1 MRIFILMTL
10 LAFLASCGGT
20 KKLARENNGNATSS
34 KKYDESFDPSTLNDD
49 DIIIARAPRVREAE
63 AGESAKEKESSPAA
77 ETRYREVN
85 GFQVQ
90 IFVTKD
96 LERATLVRE
105 EARELF
111 SDLGYATYLTF
122 ESNLYKVRV
131 GDAVTREEAE
141 KIKDEARDRNYR
153 EAFIVRAKV
162 RVPLAEGN

>member
-1 MRIFILMTL
+1 MRLILVAAL
-10 LAFLASCGGT
+10 LIFLASCGGG
-20 KKLARENNGNATSS
+20 KKLSRVEKDTPSS
-34 KKYDESFDPSTLNDD
+34 TAYDESFDPATLNDD
-49 DIIIARAPRVREAE
+49 DIIIARNPKANTAAE
-63 AGESAKEKESSPAA
+63 AAVSADAKAESVG

-111 SDLGYATYLTF
+111 ADLGYAVYLTF

-131 GDAVTREEAE
+131 GDAVSREEAE
-141 KIKDEARDRNYR
+141 TIKDEARDRNYR

-162 RVPLAEGN
+162 RVPVSEGN

>member
-1 MRIFILMTL
+1 MRLLLVPLLLIFLT
-10 LAFLASCGGT
+10 ACGGG
-20 KKLARENNGNATSS
+20 KKLAQADKGSRSTVV
-34 KKYDESFDPSTLNDD
+34 YDESFDPSTLNDD
-49 DIIIARAPRVREAE
+49 DIIIARNPRAATG
-63 AGESAKEKESSPAA
+63 AGEGETPVERTDES

-111 SDLGYATYLTF
+111 ADLGYAVYLTF

-131 GDAVTREEAE
+131 GDAVSREEAE
-141 KIKDEARDRNYR
+141 NIKDEARDRNYR

-162 RVPLAEGN
+162 RVPVSQGN

>member
-1 MRIFILMTL
+1 MRIIILMTL

-49 DIIIARAPRVREAE
+49 DIIIARAPRARETE
-63 AGESAKEKESSPAA
+63 EGESVKKKESAPSG

-96 LERATLVRE
+96 LERATLVR
-105 EARELF
+105 
-111 SDLGYATYLTF
+111 
-122 ESNLYKVRV
+122 
-131 GDAVTREEAE
+131 
-141 KIKDEARDRNYR
+141 
-153 EAFIVRAKV
+153 
-162 RVPLAEGN
+162 

>member
-1 MRIFILMTL
+1 MRTLLVLLLLIFIT
-10 LAFLASCGGT
+10 SCGGN
-20 KKLARENNGNATSS
+20 RELSRKDKSS
-34 KKYDESFDPSTLNDD
+34 RSAVTYDESFDPSTLNDD
-49 DIIIARAPRVREAE
+49 DIIIARNPKAKG
-63 AGESAKEKESSPAA
+63 AGDAVDVPEKVKKNT
-77 ETRYREVN
+77 ETRFREVN

-111 SDLGYATYLTF
+111 ADLGYAVYLTF

-131 GDAVTREEAE
+131 GDAVSREEAE
-141 KIKDEARDRNYR
+141 TIKDEARDRNYR

-162 RVPLAEGN
+162 RVPVSEGN